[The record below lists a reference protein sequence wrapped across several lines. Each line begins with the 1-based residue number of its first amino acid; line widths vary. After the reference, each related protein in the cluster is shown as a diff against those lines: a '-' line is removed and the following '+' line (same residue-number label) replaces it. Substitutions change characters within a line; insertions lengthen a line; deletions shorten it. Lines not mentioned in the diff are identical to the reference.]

1 MGRVKHYLIA
11 GCVALAATAAAAVAQ
26 EGRVVPYTGAIP
38 PIVAAPPWSG
48 LSGASG
54 DPTMTAEAI
63 RAAAANFHVCLTQLW
78 PQAAKRGVAR
88 ATFLKYTA
96 SLTPDLRIMDLLD
109 NQPEF
114 TRSVW
119 DYLDLLVNEARIE
132 KGRAFLARDLK
143 ILLHSLVILL
153 KFQI

>member
-1 MGRVKHYLIA
+1 MGRVNHYLVV

-63 RAAAANFHVCLTQLW
+63 RAAAANFHVCLAQLW

-88 ATFLKYTA
+88 ATFLKYTT

-119 DYLDLLVNEARIE
+119 DYLDLLVN
-132 KGRAFLARDLK
+132 
-143 ILLHSLVILL
+143 
-153 KFQI
+153 